1 MTSLKNKITLI
12 TFLPVLLIALLLI
25 NSFLIQLENTTHQQV
40 LNARQTLMKLK
51 KTELKNYL
59 DLSLSSIKSVLNDP
73 NLSRS
78 EAQERV
84 QKHIQSLQYDNSNY
98 LFAYTEAG
106 RRIALGSSSSGV
118 GDSFWHVQD
127 PNGKYVVQDLIE
139 AARDKDGYYL
149 YHWPRNTGSS
159 TPQPKLSYTV
169 WLDEWNWVVGT
180 GFYIDDIDNELA
192 LIEAQNQKT
201 GSHAL
206 WMGFA
211 VSLGVM
217 GVVIWGIRKL
227 TTRIIRPLEDI
238 NTNLREMSFGNGDL
252 TQRLQVYGNDELGQ
266 VAASFNQFVEKIHSI
281 VSRVTEYALKVG
293 SAAGDISER
302 NDQVHR
308 LLSQQNSETD
318 MVAVSM
324 QQLSSAAIDIA
335 KNAETLASTTKAA
348 NELNLAAKNEV
359 YNSIDNVRHLAEEI
373 STSAATIHSLE
384 KNVKEIDSVLEEIRG
399 IADQTN
405 LLALNA
411 AIEAARAGE
420 QGRGFAVVADE
431 VRTLASR
438 TQEST
443 AEIQTTI
450 ERLQDSTEKAVS
462 MMTQSA
468 SNSEDTVVKVDS
480 TGDALSSMTESI
492 AQINQMIAQ
501 IATASEQ
508 QHQVSNN
515 INVRVSNIAESLNK
529 TEEAANLSS
538 ADSQEL
544 LSFAKAL
551 QAEAQQFRL

>member
-51 KTELKNYL
+51 KAELKNYL

-106 RRIALGSSSSGV
+106 RRVALGSSSSGV

-149 YHWPRNTGSS
+149 YHWPRTTDSA

-180 GFYIDDIDNELA
+180 GFYIDDIDDELA

-324 QQLSSAAIDIA
+324 QQMSSAAIDIA

-515 INVRVSNIAESLNK
+515 INIRVSNIAESLNK

>member
-51 KTELKNYL
+51 KAELKNYL

-149 YHWPRNTGSS
+149 YHWPRTTDSS

-324 QQLSSAAIDIA
+324 QQMSSAAIDIA